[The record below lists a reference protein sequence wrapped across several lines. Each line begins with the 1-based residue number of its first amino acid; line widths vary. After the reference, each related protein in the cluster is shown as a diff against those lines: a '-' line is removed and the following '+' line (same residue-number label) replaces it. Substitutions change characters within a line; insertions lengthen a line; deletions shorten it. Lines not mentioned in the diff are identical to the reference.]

1 MTDTVMN
8 RALTLCIMR
17 KDLILV
23 FIVLSCMSC
32 KKNESNINQYENIP
46 QIGVNIY
53 LQLDQPAYFNLSA
66 IGGHVYLN
74 EGARGVIVYRT
85 IDAYKAYER
94 HSPHRSNEECAFVS
108 ADSSGIYGVEECD
121 GIKYYLLD
129 GTVATGDASVPLL
142 QYQTQESQG
151 TLHVYN

>member
-1 MTDTVMN
+1 MN
-8 RALTLCIMR
+8 IPLALHIMR
-17 KDLILV
+17 NSLFLFFILLFV
-23 FIVLSCMSC
+23 TSC

-46 QIGVNIY
+46 QIGVNVY
-53 LQLDQPAYFNLSA
+53 LQLDQPAYFNLSTT
-66 IGGHVYLN
+66 GGYVYLN
-74 EGARGVIVYRT
+74 EGARGVIIYRT
-85 IDAYKAYER
+85 IDAYNAYER

-108 ADSSGIYGVEECD
+108 ADSSGIYAVEECD

-129 GTVATGDASVPLL
+129 GTVATGNASVPLL